1 MSEEQRPER
10 KKKKKNLFERE
21 MQILSESQAALASD
35 DSEPGFYK
43 EKLKVLVDFYE
54 ELLDQ
59 SKLITKVSDRLQKKI
74 TKANDDLEGK
84 NNELQLT
91 LDALTK
97 AKLSRRA
104 STITL
109 LIFLALVL
117 FSEAWFE
124 PIIES
129 AIHKGG
135 GWWSENEFAIGLS
148 LKVLLALSLRPIE
161 KVIEKILMNQ
171 AQKREEDNL
180 KSENVK

>member
-1 MSEEQRPER
+1 MAEEQKPER
-10 KKKKKNLFERE
+10 KKKRNLFDRE
-21 MQILSESQAALASD
+21 MVILKESQDAITSD
-35 DSEPGFYK
+35 NGEPGFYK
-43 EKLKVLVDFYE
+43 EKLTVLTDFYE

-84 NNELQLT
+84 NNELQST

-97 AKLSRRA
+97 AKLGRRA

-124 PIIES
+124 PMIES
-129 AIHKGG
+129 AIHEGG

-161 KVIEKILMNQ
+161 KIIEKILLSQ
-171 AQKREEDNL
+171 AQKREEANTRPP
-180 KSENVK
+180 SQ

>member
-1 MSEEQRPER
+1 MSEEQKPER
-10 KKKKKNLFERE
+10 KKKRNLFDRE
-21 MQILSESQAALASD
+21 MTILKESQDAVNSD
-35 DSEPGFYK
+35 LEEDGLYK
-43 EKLKVLVDFYE
+43 KQLIILVDFYE

-74 TKANDDLEGK
+74 TKSNDELEGK

-129 AIHKGG
+129 AIHEGG

-161 KVIEKILMNQ
+161 KVIEKILISQ
-171 AQKREEDNL
+171 ARNREEKNL
-180 KSENVK
+180 LAESQ